1 MSSFE
6 LEAALKS
13 DLEALL
19 LLRRWVLVK
28 NGSGAMFWIELVEEP
43 LKVELISLFIEGE
56 LA

>member
-28 NGSGAMFWIELVEEP
+28 NGSGVMFWIELVEEP